1 MIRLID
7 VDSNVISVHEDLRVA
22 LSEMERL
29 TSSGEYDIIMVDTS
43 DV

>member
-1 MIRLID
+1 MIKLVD

-29 TSSGEYDIIMVDTS
+29 TSSGEYDIIMVEL
-43 DV
+43 

>member
-1 MIRLID
+1 MIRLVD
-7 VDSNVISVHEDLRVA
+7 VDSNVISVHKDLRVA

-29 TSSGEYDIIMVDTS
+29 TSSGEYDIIMIDTS